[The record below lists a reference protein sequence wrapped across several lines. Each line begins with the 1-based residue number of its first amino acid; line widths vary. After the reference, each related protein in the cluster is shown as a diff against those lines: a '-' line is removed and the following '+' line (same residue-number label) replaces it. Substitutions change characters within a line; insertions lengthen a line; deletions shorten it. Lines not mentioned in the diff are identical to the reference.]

1 MNDEEL
7 KKYFDIDEK
16 RVEARL
22 NVDADIYIETI
33 SREPGDDR
41 PAHVV
46 QCECVDLSA
55 NGLQGLLEESLTQ
68 GAIHS
73 LIIDIPSQ
81 NKNYRLTA
89 EVRWVRPYKS
99 DYLTGLL
106 LYDSDGTE
114 IVDWKFLISKYLN

>member
-1 MNDEEL
+1 MNEDEL

-55 NGLQGLLEESLTQ
+55 NGLQAFVEEPLTT

-73 LIIDIPSQ
+73 LIIDIPAQ

-89 EVRWVRPYKS
+89 EVRWVRPHES
-99 DYLTGLL
+99 DYLTGLM

-114 IVDWKFLISKYLN
+114 IVDWKFLMSKYLN